1 MADVYESTFF
11 RLMISEDNMRADM
24 LVVEPEKENES
35 EITTEMALD
44 FLLEKGIRMGV
55 DQERLR
61 KVIESKM
68 YAEPFTVAI
77 GKPALSGK
85 NGWFEFFFETKVEA
99 KPQVNNDGSVDFYN
113 MKLFEEVA
121 VGDKLVTY
129 HPATKGEFGYD
140 IRGKFLMPKN
150 GKELA
155 TIKGKG
161 FSVSE
166 DGLTYT
172 AEMCGKIEYRYGEM
186 NILEVFEV
194 PGDLDLTV
202 GNIRFSGDV
211 KVRGDVAG
219 GMLIDA
225 SGNVEI
231 QGHVAG
237 ATIKAGKDIILKKGV
252 QGSQEAHIE
261 AKGNIFGQFFE
272 EAEIVCGRNLEG
284 NYLLNCNTYAK
295 GKVNIRG
302 KHGVIIGGKTHGILG
317 IEMHNGGNDKELPT
331 ILQVGISDEV
341 MEQYSNIAEEIK
353 KIEEEIQ
360 QIEKSI
366 SKLSMFKDTLYPAE
380 YEKTH
385 IKMLQTKIVKNAE
398 RTKNLEKHKELFQ
411 IINQAHVAYIGVHD
425 CMHVGV
431 QLFFEGYTKKITSN
445 YYNSMFKVM
454 DGSVGVLP
462 LDL

>member
-1 MADVYESTFF
+1 MADVFESTFF

-24 LVVEPEKENES
+24 MLLEPEEGWS
-35 EITTEMALD
+35 ITLEMALD

-55 DQERLR
+55 DQEKLN
-61 KVIESKM
+61 KMIESKT
-68 YAEPFTVAI
+68 YSEPFTVAV

-85 NGWFEFFFETKVEA
+85 NGWFEFFFDTNVEA
-99 KPQVNNDGSVDFYN
+99 KPQENEDGSVDFYN

-121 VGDKLVTY
+121 IGDKLVTY
-129 HPATKGEFGYD
+129 HPATKGEFGFD
-140 IRGKFLMPKN
+140 IKGKFLMPKN

-155 TIKGKG
+155 KIKGKG
-161 FSVSE
+161 FSISE

-172 AEMCGKIEYRYGEM
+172 AEMCGKIEYRYGEIT
-186 NILEVFEV
+186 ILEVFEV

-202 GNIRFSGDV
+202 GNVRFSGDV
-211 KVRGDVAG
+211 KVRGDVTG

-252 QGSQEAHIE
+252 QGAQEAHIE

-272 EAEIVCGRNLEG
+272 EATIVCGGNLEG
-284 NYLLNCNTYAK
+284 NYLLNCNTYAV

-302 KHGVIIGGKTHGILG
+302 KHGRIMGGKTHGILG
-317 IEMHNGGNDKELPT
+317 IEMHDGGNDNEIAT
-331 ILQVGISDEV
+331 ILQVGISDEI
-341 MEQYSNIAEEIK
+341 MEQYSNITEEIK
-353 KIEEEIQ
+353 KNEEEVQ
-360 QIEKSI
+360 SIENGI
-366 SKLSMFKDTLYPAE
+366 SKLTMYKDTFYPEE
-380 YEKTH
+380 YEKNR
-385 IKMLQTKIVKNAE
+385 IRMLQTKIVKNAE
-398 RTKNLEKHKELFQ
+398 KTKNMEKHKELFQ

-431 QLFFEGYTKKITSN
+431 QLFFEGHTKKITSN

>member
-1 MADVYESTFF
+1 MPNVIESTFF
-11 RLMISEDNMRADM
+11 RLMISDDNMRADM
-24 LVVEPEKENES
+24 LLLEPEDGWV
-35 EITTEMALD
+35 ITLEMALD
-44 FLLEKGIRMGV
+44 FLLDKGIRMGV
-55 DQERLR
+55 DQEILGKMIAN
-61 KVIESKM
+61 KVYS
-68 YAEPFTVAI
+68 EPFTVAL

-85 NGWFEFFFETKVEA
+85 DGWFEFFFETKVEA
-99 KPQVNNDGSVDFYN
+99 KPQENADGSVDFHN

-121 VGDKLVTY
+121 IGDKLVTY

-140 IRGKFLMPKN
+140 ILGKFLMPKN

-155 TIKGKG
+155 KIKGKG
-161 FSVSE
+161 FSISE

-172 AEMCGKIEYRYGEM
+172 AELCGKIEYRYGEM
-186 NILEVFEV
+186 TILEIFEV
-194 PGDLDLTV
+194 PGNLDLTV
-202 GNIRFSGDV
+202 GNVRFSGDV

-219 GMLIDA
+219 GMLIEA

-252 QGSQEAHIE
+252 QGAKEANIE

-272 EAEIVCGRNLEG
+272 EATIVCGGNLEG
-284 NYLLNCNTYAK
+284 NYLLNCNTYAV

-302 KHGVIIGGKTHGILG
+302 KHGRIMGGRTHGILG
-317 IEMHNGGNDKELPT
+317 IEMHDGGNDNEIPT
-331 ILQVGISDEV
+331 ILQVGISDEI
-341 MEQYSNIAEEIK
+341 MQQYSSITEEIK
-353 KIEEEIQ
+353 KNEEEVQ
-360 QIEKSI
+360 SIENGI
-366 SKLSMFKDTLYPAE
+366 SKLTMYKDTFYPEE
-380 YEKTH
+380 YEKNR
-385 IKMLQTKIVKNAE
+385 IRMLQTKIVKNAE
-398 RTKNLEKHKELFQ
+398 KAKNMEKHKELFQ

-425 CMHVGV
+425 CMHAGV
-431 QLFFEGYTKKITSN
+431 QLFFEGHTKKITSN